1 MAHRAS
7 SRSGR
12 DKPWSMGIRR
22 GLAPV
27 METPAIS
34 VKSQSVSKAMGHTID
49 DEAVDLGWFGMIWEY
64 PENSIFLENEM
75 IWEHTLQLWEDIH
88 AYSALPKIL
97 WVNDSLTF
105 MGGWT
110 PCTTIYGWR
119 PWLLKGGKQVTTRGI
134 YCNRFFS
141 NQLEKKIHVSVHL
154 SNRHSG
160 TLVIQSC
167 KIHQKYIVNY
177 VCINIIDYNIINI
190 IESNIIIIIYY
201 NIFCVFWDVSTCFH
215 DGHVPC
221 QVHI

>member
-27 METPAIS
+27 RPRPYRWSPSRCLKPWDILSLKKRLKRRTWWWS
-34 VKSQSVSKAMGHTID
+34 SG
-49 DEAVDLGWFGMIWEY
+49 FGMIWEY
-64 PENSIFLENEM
+64 PENSIFLEHEI

-110 PCTTIYGWR
+110 PCTMIYGWT
-119 PWLLKGGKQVTTRGI
+119 PWLLKGVKQVTTRGI
-134 YCNRFFS
+134 YCTRFFS
-141 NQLEKKIHVSVHL
+141 NQLEKKIYVSVHL

-167 KIHQKYIVNY
+167 KIHQSI
-177 VCINIIDYNIINI
+177 
-190 IESNIIIIIYY
+190 S
-201 NIFCVFWDVSTCFH
+201 
-215 DGHVPC
+215 
-221 QVHI
+221 